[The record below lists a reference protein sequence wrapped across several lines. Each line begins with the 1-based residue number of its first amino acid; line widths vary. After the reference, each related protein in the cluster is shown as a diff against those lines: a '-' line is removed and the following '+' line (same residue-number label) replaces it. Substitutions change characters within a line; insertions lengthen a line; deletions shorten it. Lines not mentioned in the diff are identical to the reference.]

1 MDVRHSLSTVALLLA
16 ALGLQP
22 AAAQDAGSPSAPP
35 STAKVEQV
43 APPAA
48 AEGARSA
55 EQQSAADAEQLGK
68 IEDELARVMDELVSA
83 RARAGVLAQALFR
96 TSLEVEVMRR
106 SDDARLEHVTL
117 RLDGVPVHD
126 SDGSALASD
135 RARLFQGHVAP
146 GMHELSLEISE
157 RARENAEFGYVRS
170 ERYRID
176 VKNKRRTRVELI
188 VRDDSDMAQ
197 EAPDGDDGSYAVET
211 ELRVIYERASD

>member
-1 MDVRHSLSTVALLLA
+1 MHVNHSLSTFALLLA

-22 AAAQDAGSPSAPP
+22 AAAQDAGRPSAPP
-35 STAKVEQV
+35 STTTVEPETTKAADA
-43 APPAA
+43 APATEAP
-48 AEGARSA
+48 
-55 EQQSAADAEQLGK
+55 SAADGEQLGK

-106 SDDARLEHVTL
+106 SDDVRLEHVTL

-126 SDGSALASD
+126 GDGSALASD

-146 GMHELSLEISE
+146 GMHELALEISE
-157 RARENAEFGYVRS
+157 RAKEDAEFGYVRS

-188 VRDDSDMAQ
+188 VRDDSDMAEQ
-197 EAPDGDDGSYAVET
+197 APDGDDGSYAVET
-211 ELRVIYERASD
+211 ELRVSYERASD